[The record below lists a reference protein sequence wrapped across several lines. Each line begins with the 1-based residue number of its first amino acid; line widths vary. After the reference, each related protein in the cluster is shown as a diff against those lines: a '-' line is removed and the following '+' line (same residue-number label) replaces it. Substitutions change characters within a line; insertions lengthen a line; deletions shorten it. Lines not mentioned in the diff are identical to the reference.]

1 MIVQTKNY
9 TVLAL
14 SDFLKVNGE
23 IVMKSKSKIF
33 DVKFDDRMML
43 MVENPNPKS
52 VVLSQ
57 IPINMLTQDT
67 DDYVQQNIQ
76 KIVQSESLP
85 LIPDPSPVLSSK
97 SNKSVLKESALKMF
111 DKLTKYEQP
120 KDSIQDML
128 LNLNPH

>member
-1 MIVQTKNY
+1 
-9 TVLAL
+9 
-14 SDFLKVNGE
+14 
-23 IVMKSKSKIF
+23 MKSKSKIF

-67 DDYVQQNIQ
+67 DDYVQQNTQ

>member
-1 MIVQTKNY
+1 MRQSDCLSLKIVQTYPADAVATQMIVQTKNY

-57 IPINMLTQDT
+57 IPINMLT
-67 DDYVQQNIQ
+67 
-76 KIVQSESLP
+76 
-85 LIPDPSPVLSSK
+85 
-97 SNKSVLKESALKMF
+97 
-111 DKLTKYEQP
+111 
-120 KDSIQDML
+120 
-128 LNLNPH
+128 